1 MTEPSRPLVSMLL
14 IAYNQQHTIHAA
26 IDAAFAQDYS
36 PLEIVISDDA
46 SGDDT
51 FAMMQVKAAAYTGP
65 HRVILNRN
73 ARNLG
78 IGAHLSHAAS
88 LCRGELLVVAA
99 GDDISLPQRCRS
111 VADAWLAAGRQPDL
125 IAAPLQDIDAD
136 GHVHAT
142 IVPSDLGRYRD
153 LRDWVAERPHVVGA
167 AQAWTRR
174 LLDRFGPLPEGVV
187 AEDLVMVF
195 RAIGS
200 GGAISLPDPL
210 VQYRRGGISRR
221 VRTLHA
227 SDVVNRVLKNNRHAL
242 VELPQ
247 LLADART
254 MGQLDAVEQT
264 LTSMLTRERFIRE
277 LFTAAS
283 IGGRMN
289 TAWKAV
295 SVPLSVRLRL
305 GVYAICPGLLA
316 PWFWLKRRL
325 ARER

>member
-1 MTEPSRPLVSMLL
+1 MTESSRPLVSMLL
-14 IAYNQQHTIHAA
+14 IAYNQQHTIRAA
-26 IDAAFAQDYS
+26 IDAAFAQDHS

-51 FAMMQVKAAAYTGP
+51 FAVMQAKVAAYTGP

-153 LRDWVAERPHVVGA
+153 LRDWVAERPHVIGA

-174 LLDRFGPLPEGVV
+174 LFERFGPLPEGIV
-187 AEDLVMVF
+187 AEDLIMVF
-195 RAIGS
+195 RAIGA
-200 GGAISLPDPL
+200 GGAISLREPL

-221 VRTLHA
+221 VRA
-227 SDVVNRVLKNNRHAL
+227 GSAQEVIDRVLRNNRHAL
-242 VELPQ
+242 VELP
-247 LLADART
+247 LLLEDARAL
-254 MGQLDAVEQT
+254 GALDVVEPAIAPQLA
-264 LTSMLTRERFIRE
+264 RERFIAE
-277 LFTAAS
+277 LFAGAGVAAKLRSIATA
-283 IGGRMN
+283 RR
-289 TAWKAV
+289 
-295 SVPLSVRLRL
+295 VPLSTRLRML
-305 GVYAICPGLLA
+305 VYAAWPGLLA
-316 PWFWLKRRL
+316 PWFWLKRRT
-325 ARER
+325 R